1 MANWIK
7 LSLLSV
13 ALSAACSSPTVSLTT
28 GGSGGMATN
37 GSGGSST
44 NAQTTA
50 TQATAGVGT
59 TSTTKASTNATN
71 GVTTAATTNA
81 TTSTGTSMLDQARIT
96 CINKI
101 NQLRATKGLPPYTR
115 WMSAETC
122 VDQEATK
129 DEQTNMPHG
138 AWISGAYPCNGNA
151 QNECL
156 GQGVAGISQC
166 LQQMWDERLQPN
178 CTGCDACMG
187 AYTPNCPSCD
197 YYGQQGPE
205 CGHYVNMSA
214 LWLTQAACGFSSL
227 GGWDAIN
234 FK

>member
-7 LSLLSV
+7 LSLFSF

-28 GGSGGMATN
+28 GGTGGMAATN

-50 TQATAGVGT
+50 TQATGVTGT
-59 TSTTKASTNATN
+59 TSSTKASTN
-71 GVTTAATTNA
+71 GVTTA
-81 TTSTGTSMLDQARIT
+81 TTSATVSTGSSAIDQARII
-96 CINKI
+96 CIDKI
-101 NQLRATKGLPPYTR
+101 NQLRATENLPPYTR
-115 WMSAETC
+115 WMSAEAC

-129 DEQTNMPHG
+129 DEQTMMPHG

-156 GQGVAGISQC
+156 GQGVAGIAQC
-166 LQQMWDERLQPN
+166 LQQMWDERLQSN
-178 CTGCDACMG
+178 CTGCDACRG
-187 AYTPNCPSCD
+187 AYTPNCPNCD
-197 YYGQQGPE
+197 YYGMQGPE

-214 LWLTQAACGFSSL
+214 LWLSQAACGFSSL

-234 FK
+234 FQ